1 MFGDDTWVSLFPD
14 MYVLPSDQ
22 GVSPFT
28 CSFSPFPSFL
38 PLPSFL
44 VGVALHQPYARE
56 TCTLK
61 PRTVFLFK
69 FQTIKQV

>member
-38 PLPSFL
+38 PFL
-44 VGVALHQPYARE
+44 LSSLGLHFINRMHERLARLNPAL
-56 TCTLK
+56 C
-61 PRTVFLFK
+61 FN
-69 FQTIKQV
+69 